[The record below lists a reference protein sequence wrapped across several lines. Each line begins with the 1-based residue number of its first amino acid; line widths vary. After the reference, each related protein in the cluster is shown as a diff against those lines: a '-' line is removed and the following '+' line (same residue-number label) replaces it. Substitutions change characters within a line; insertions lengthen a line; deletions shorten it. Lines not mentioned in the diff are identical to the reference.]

1 MTPSMRATAV
11 ALIALL
17 LTASCGGEAAPGDA
31 ATATE
36 QTTQEPAAPGLI
48 EPSAEQPSE
57 ASSKFAP
64 NVGDTALV
72 IGETRRGMDYTTKL
86 ATYRYPY
93 PPKLYREP
101 KRRYEYF
108 GIKLRQCMRP
118 SATATE
124 EAYSTY
130 NGEWYIEDD
139 KGGQFT
145 SSMSYN
151 DWPVPKFPET
161 VTMTPGDCL
170 KGWITVEVPRGTKVQ
185 KIIYRPAGETLAEW
199 LPTPASETPS
209 EDATTGGPDESA
221 KCLVAAS
228 KWADRMGAH
237 VLDAVT
243 TAPALGDM
251 LNLGNLDDPTS
262 VITVLCS
269 EGLSQRV
276 LDGNAG
282 IAGVNFELSL
292 CTLSNAGCDAPQA
305 RRVRRLAD
313 QVANTVGNVRQQL

>member
-1 MTPSMRATAV
+1 MRATAV

-124 EAYSTY
+124 EAYSHTRPSQAP
-130 NGEWYIEDD
+130 
-139 KGGQFT
+139 GGRQQRT
-145 SSMSYN
+145 
-151 DWPVPKFPET
+151 T
-161 VTMTPGDCL
+161 
-170 KGWITVEVPRGTKVQ
+170 R
-185 KIIYRPAGETLAEW
+185 A
-199 LPTPASETPS
+199 LPTLQPRSA
-209 EDATTGGPDESA
+209 DPD
-221 KCLVAAS
+221 
-228 KWADRMGAH
+228 
-237 VLDAVT
+237 
-243 TAPALGDM
+243 
-251 LNLGNLDDPTS
+251 
-262 VITVLCS
+262 
-269 EGLSQRV
+269 
-276 LDGNAG
+276 
-282 IAGVNFELSL
+282 
-292 CTLSNAGCDAPQA
+292 
-305 RRVRRLAD
+305 RRVTQPGEPRRP
-313 QVANTVGNVRQQL
+313 RY